1 MNTASIS
8 RYWSEDAENYDRI
21 VRDELSGPFKAHWQ
35 RRLGAMLPA
44 RASNVLDFG
53 CGPGFFSVILS
64 ELGHSVTGADISDGM
79 LERAREAAA
88 RHCSANAPRF
98 VRTDGTLGQF
108 PSESFDAIVSRNV
121 TWTLLDPRGFYR
133 EARRVLR
140 PGGVLV
146 VYDANWQLPLFDKS
160 LMARCKRREQ
170 LCLDQ
175 YGSTFDGPA
184 ISEPFDPA
192 ALPLS
197 SVVRPAWDEGVLGK
211 SGFAGIR
218 INPSVIGELWSR
230 KEQLLYGET
239 PMFEIVARV

>member
-21 VRDELSGPFKAHWQ
+21 VRDELSGPFKALWQ
-35 RRLGAMLPA
+35 RRLSAMLPA
-44 RASNVLDFG
+44 RASDVLDFG

-64 ELGHSVTGADISDGM
+64 ELGHRVTGADISAGM

-88 RHCSANAPRF
+88 RHCSANTPRF

-197 SVVRPAWDEGVLGK
+197 SVVRPAWDEGVLEK
-211 SGFAGIR
+211 TGFAGIR
-218 INPSVIGELWSR
+218 INPSVIGELWSQ